1 MISFQKAGRG
11 RLGLIMEIQTVKAAV
26 TRVRKEISL
35 GVQPSRRTIFHE
47 LMDPAEGTEPDEIN
61 KKERPALSDE
71 IVFADAVNLT
81 GAGAETT
88 GATVCRALFEVVS
101 SQEVYKRL
109 REELIEAIPVFEMDR
124 ISLVELE
131 KLPYLTGVVK
141 EALRFV

>member
-1 MISFQKAGRG
+1 VA
-11 RLGLIMEIQTVKAAV
+11 
-26 TRVRKEISL
+26 RVRKEISL

-47 LMDPAEGTEPDEIN
+47 LMDPAEGVEGSDEMD
-61 KKERPALSDE
+61 KKEKPALSDE

-88 GATVCRALFEVVS
+88 GATACRALFEVVS
-101 SQEVYKRL
+101 SPGVYKRL
-109 REELIEAIPVFEMDR
+109 REELVEAIPVFEMDS

-141 EALRFV
+141 EALRSV